1 MSVSSESGQTK
12 KPDAST
18 GSTGTSENTTKIINS
33 VYGIADIKPEYVVA
47 VPERSSTNDPTA
59 NSNNYT
65 NVADEA
71 AEEEGVDERLLESLG
86 VDSQGNNGKNNN
98 RKNKK
103 KNRKETR
110 GQNKN
115 RDNTQ
120 QRETIMLCGKYK
132 FGDRGNGEVD
142 ADGNPVSLC
151 KFKGK
156 CKFSHDLGEYL
167 AGKQPDVSTSYFSV
181 CPIFKE
187 LGYCPMGFKCK
198 FLNTHL
204 TTAEGEGKEGSQSEY
219 SLSYD
224 VASIPEDYCGGEV
237 NWISLDN
244 KFHLM
249 KKRFQFTDSDWILNV
264 QEAFQQ
270 EYQDTHPKKD
280 AVESA
285 SNKDTAPISEKASE
299 KREALKKVYA
309 EYKDTSYW
317 SREKKSALDYHRKKV
332 LSPLTTVGNLPY
344 RRLMKHLGCDVTF
357 SEMALSLPLVQGA
370 NSEWALMKAHRE
382 EVPGFA
388 VQIATNKP
396 WQAAKACEA
405 IAKLLPNSSRDIREI
420 NLNCGCPIDLLYKQ
434 GSGSGLLD
442 NPGRMIRILNAMSY
456 SSGDIPVTCKIRIG
470 TKDDQP
476 LAKNLMRRLVWET
489 DVASITLHGR
499 TRQQRYTKASNWSY
513 IKECAQE
520 LRNQET
526 LFQEAQ
532 SGKLE
537 RNNGTRIQFLGN
549 GDLYYWKDW
558 YDLLDDCPEMDSIM
572 VARGALIKPW
582 IFEEID
588 AQQSLDKT
596 SGERMQI
603 LEKYLKFA
611 MDHWGTDEYG
621 LNQCRRFFLEFMS
634 FFHRYIPVGILS
646 RQNKLNERPPVFQ
659 GRDELETLLSS
670 SNVNDWI
677 KISEMFLGK
686 TPESFQFTPKHKSN
700 SFVTTTVN

>member
-1 MSVSSESGQTK
+1 MKRTLSNVSVAAESGLLK

-18 GSTGTSENTTKIINS
+18 SSANESTTKIINS
-33 VYGIADIKPEYVVA
+33 IYGIADVKPEYVVA
-47 VPERSSTNDPTA
+47 VPTRSSTDDLSA
-59 NSNNYT
+59 RSNYT
-65 NVADEA
+65 AFADEA

-86 VDSQGNNGKNNN
+86 ADSQGKNGKNNK
-98 RKNKK
+98 KNKK
-103 KNRKETR
+103 RNRKETR

-120 QRETIMLCGKYK
+120 QKETIMLCGKYK
-132 FGDRGNGEVD
+132 FGAGNGEVD
-142 ADGNPVSLC
+142 GEGNPVSLC

-167 AGKQPDVSTSYFSV
+167 AGKQSDVSTDYFSV
-181 CPIFKE
+181 CPVFSE

-204 TTAEGEGKEGSQSEY
+204 TTCESDNSSDQPVY

-224 VASIPEDYCGGEV
+224 VTSIPADYCGGEV
-237 NWISLDN
+237 NCISLDN

-249 KKRFQFTDSDWILNV
+249 KKRFQFPDSDWILNV

-280 AVESA
+280 SEENT
-285 SNKDTAPISEKASE
+285 NKNTDQVSEQANE
-299 KREALKKVYA
+299 KREALKKVYD
-309 EYKDTSYW
+309 EYKDTRYW

-344 RRLMKHLGCDVTF
+344 RRLMKNLGCDVTF
-357 SEMALSLPLVQGA
+357 SEMALSLPLIQGA
-370 NSEWALMKAHRE
+370 NSEWALMKAHKE

-405 IAKLLPNSSRDIREI
+405 IVKLLPNSSRDIREI

-442 NPGRMIRILNAMSY
+442 NPGRMIRILNAMSF
-456 SSGDIPVTCKIRIG
+456 SSGDIPVSCKIRIG

-489 DVASITLHGR
+489 DVGSITLHGR

-520 LRNQET
+520 LRKQEG
-526 LFQEAQ
+526 LFQE
-532 SGKLE
+532 SHSDIE
-537 RNNGTRIQFLGN
+537 RNNGSRIQFLGN

-596 SGERMQI
+596 SGERMEI
-603 LEKYLKFA
+603 LGKYLKFA

-634 FFHRYIPVGILS
+634 FFHRYIPVGILT

-659 GRDELETLLSS
+659 GRNELETLLSS
-670 SNVNDWI
+670 SNVNDWV

-686 TPESFQFTPKHKSN
+686 APESFQFTPKHKSN
-700 SFVTTTVN
+700 SFVKN